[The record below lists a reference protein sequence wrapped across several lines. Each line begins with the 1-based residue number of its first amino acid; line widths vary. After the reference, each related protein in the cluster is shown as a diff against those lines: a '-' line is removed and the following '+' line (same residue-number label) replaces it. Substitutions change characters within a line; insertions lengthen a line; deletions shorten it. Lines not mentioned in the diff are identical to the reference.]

1 MSKFKSD
8 NQDDNRSTIKIIMND
23 ISTFLYKTCFL
34 SKYLFDKKQI
44 ELLEANGKNEIIDIF
59 EFNRS
64 ITTAEASTKYS
75 ELLSSI
81 NSLFKTETKYTFD
94 SLYYQYIEYTKSSL
108 PLNSFLNCLIML
120 NYILNNF
127 NELLNLANKDEFIQ
141 KFNLEKKN
149 IFNRNR

>member
-64 ITTAEASTKYS
+64 ITTDEASTKYS

-94 SLYYQYIEYTKSSL
+94 FYELFTKMSETI
-108 PLNSFLNCLIML
+108 FLN
-120 NYILNNF
+120 
-127 NELLNLANKDEFIQ
+127 Q
-141 KFNLEKKN
+141 LEKFGIGEQYEAKIFEHKN
-149 IFNRNR
+149 DGLIYSLRK